1 MQELDLAGVRMRD
14 LGSAFAAASWAS
26 LTSLDVSR
34 NLLVSLAPL
43 RHLPALRILN
53 ASCNRLAACPG
64 PIFDTHATA
73 NADGTAIAQAA
84 PPGEGGG
91 HGGGPLLPCLE
102 VLQVGDNALADLEAL
117 QLARLPALRSLFLQG
132 NALTRLEG
140 VAGLPRLQELVR
152 QRPLLC
158 QPSVCQARL
167 QGLAPSEARVQV
179 LDGNRIK
186 ALPPGCFA
194 GLPALREVRCADNG
208 VRTLRAFASLPS
220 LQALHL
226 PGNRVA
232 DADEVAALAS
242 CRSLA
247 ELSLAGCPLAR
258 RPGYRGDAV
267 GRLAA
272 LQVLDDVAV
281 SAEERAAA
289 ALALAPPPGPLAS
302 LEASVSLHKAHSAG
316 GVAAAPSLGLP
327 GAAVTLD
334 GSVLAARAAAA
345 PRSS

>member
-1 MQELDLAGVRMRD
+1 MTGLEHLDVDRNALASLQPLAALSRLTHVSLAHNRVASLAPLAPLPALVELFAPHNSIASAQRVAALAAAPALLVLDVRGNSAVAGPGARDLLVFRLPRLRVLDGVAVTAACVAAARARYAGRLTLEWLEDTAGRAQWHRCVQAALSALLARLWRSPPSCAAAGPRALPGGDSRILSARERPTARACRVQELDLAGVRMRD

-152 QRPLLC
+152 HRP
-158 QPSVCQARL
+158 RL
-167 QGLAPSEARVQV
+167 R
-179 LDGNRIK
+179 
-186 ALPPGCFA
+186 
-194 GLPALREVRCADNG
+194 
-208 VRTLRAFASLPS
+208 
-220 LQALHL
+220 
-226 PGNRVA
+226 
-232 DADEVAALAS
+232 
-242 CRSLA
+242 
-247 ELSLAGCPLAR
+247 
-258 RPGYRGDAV
+258 
-267 GRLAA
+267 
-272 LQVLDDVAV
+272 
-281 SAEERAAA
+281 
-289 ALALAPPPGPLAS
+289 
-302 LEASVSLHKAHSAG
+302 
-316 GVAAAPSLGLP
+316 
-327 GAAVTLD
+327 
-334 GSVLAARAAAA
+334 
-345 PRSS
+345 